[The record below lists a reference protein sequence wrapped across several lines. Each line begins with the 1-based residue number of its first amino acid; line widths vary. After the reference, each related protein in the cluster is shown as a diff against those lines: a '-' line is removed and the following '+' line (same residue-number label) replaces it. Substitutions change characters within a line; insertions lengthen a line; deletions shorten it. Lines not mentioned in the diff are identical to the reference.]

1 MLKHQCPWHSNRWFE
16 NKELVQNCDF
26 PGNTTSVII
35 SLGRDN
41 NPVTL
46 GVSGNLAGYKIL
58 YINEV
63 LKKEIRYI
71 KFPDIVLGELR
82 KFT

>member
-1 MLKHQCPWHSNRWFE
+1 M
-16 NKELVQNCDF
+16 
-26 PGNTTSVII
+26 II

-46 GVSGNLAGYKIL
+46 GVGGNLAGYKIL

>member
-1 MLKHQCPWHSNRWFE
+1 MIR
-16 NKELVQNCDF
+16 
-26 PGNTTSVII
+26 
-35 SLGRDN
+35 SLGRDK